1 MLPEAKRLMEG
12 GEHTRARGV
21 LHQLLKIDSKH
32 AEARA
37 MLSEIQRHLTQ
48 RQREERIQQICQQA
62 EDAISH
68 NRFDQGLSVLESGL
82 ELDASNPELVKLR
95 EKARAEKEKQ
105 EKINEL
111 LNQAETA
118 RRKGDFKSAIAAA
131 QKALNVDHSNPRILA
146 LSNILTKEADQAQR
160 QSKARN
166 LLDSVRG
173 EIASR
178 RYNQAIDLLK
188 QVEEVDP
195 TNPEL
200 PLLMGDA
207 NSGLEQ
213 GRRREMIVRLE
224 EEVASA
230 TSYEQLQQAARS
242 IQEAMAAM
250 PSESALYRLNAQVER
265 QIKEHENRILV
276 DETVQACRNVRPRE
290 ALDLVRKARL
300 KLPGDER
307 LLSLEALLANRV
319 KMQSVEERRADY
331 LARAREALEASQYAD
346 AVRILET
353 CQAEG
358 LATGEI
364 LSLLDFARTEELEHR
379 RQEQLRAKLA
389 HAQALIGDSA
399 YDEAV
404 TFLEDSLQQA
414 DDTALH
420 MLLDQAASGRESL
433 RQQTETALT
442 AAANLAKA
450 GKQDEAREFL
460 KGQPQPVL
468 RSSRVQIS
476 LAALEEERTQ
486 ALFRTVGRA
495 YAGLGIN
502 LPAGEAVMR
511 RALAASGNSPL
522 FAPIADALHRRGRV
536 FADRVVA
543 DSIQNAKNL
552 LRDHNRDAAG
562 QALQTVSGMVDYA
575 STETRL
581 DWQNTQRKASQT
593 SLISRLRN

>member
-1 MLPEAKRLMEG
+1 
-12 GEHTRARGV
+12 
-21 LHQLLKIDSKH
+21 
-32 AEARA
+32 
-37 MLSEIQRHLTQ
+37 
-48 RQREERIQQICQQA
+48 
-62 EDAISH
+62 
-68 NRFDQGLSVLESGL
+68 
-82 ELDASNPELVKLR
+82 
-95 EKARAEKEKQ
+95 
-105 EKINEL
+105 
-111 LNQAETA
+111 
-118 RRKGDFKSAIAAA
+118 
-131 QKALNVDHSNPRILA
+131 
-146 LSNILTKEADQAQR
+146 
-160 QSKARN
+160 
-166 LLDSVRG
+166 
-173 EIASR
+173 
-178 RYNQAIDLLK
+178 
-188 QVEEVDP
+188 
-195 TNPEL
+195 
-200 PLLMGDA
+200 MGDA